1 MSTPINNNPVFSPPL
16 YIRKGR
22 KNEKTTFSKM
32 PVYFADFAIL
42 SAHVYRETFFN
53 KPVTEAGKDT
63 TATIP
68 VTPPSGWL
76 KWETSELLPI
86 PAVEWRMQKFIEG
99 MGYEIWDKTE
109 GEKVTVAIVFRG
121 TDFKEWGD
129 WSSNLRWFKLNLL
142 RRRIY
147 ESFYWDQYHQTKKLT
162 PLLVEA
168 IKEKHKTKSIKII
181 TTGHSLGGGLAQL
194 ASYCCNDIKEV
205 IAFDPSPVT
214 GFYDVAKEQ
223 RDVNQKDTIIAR
235 VYQVG
240 EVLSYLRYLLRFF
253 YLLTEKDPEIT
264 EYGANFFKGDLIA
277 RHSID
282 KLAEKL
288 SELLKN
294 TKR

>member
-1 MSTPINNNPVFSPPL
+1 MRSSTNNTPDTPLPL

-22 KNEKTTFSKM
+22 RNEKTNFSKM
-32 PVYFADFAIL
+32 PTYFADFAIL

-53 KPVTEAGKDT
+53 TPSTEAGK
-63 TATIP
+63 TIEVFP
-68 VTPPSGWL
+68 VTPPEGWV
-76 KWETSELLPI
+76 KWGNCDLLPI
-86 PAVEWRMQKFIEG
+86 PGIEWRMQKFIKG
-99 MGYEIWDKTE
+99 VGYEIWEKIEDD
-109 GEKVTVAIVFRG
+109 KVTVAIVFRG

-142 RRRIY
+142 GRRIY
-147 ESFYWDQYHQTKKLT
+147 ESFYWDQYHQTKKLA
-162 PLLVEA
+162 PFLVEA
-168 IKEKHKTKSIKII
+168 IKKRHSTKTIKII

-194 ASYCCNDIKEV
+194 ASYCCAEIKEV

-223 RDVNQKDTIIAR
+223 RDLNKKDTVIAR

-264 EYGANFFKGDLIA
+264 EYGADFFKGSIVA

-288 SELLKN
+288 SGLLK
-294 TKR
+294 K